1 MYKLSF
7 FIALA
12 IAAAVNAGRI
22 CYFEDVVGKACS
34 HFISAYD
41 MTGVAT
47 EYDLSI
53 VNDDIKSAC
62 DCIKACKKNSTTCNS
77 WVYKFTDNSGHR
89 TCTLYSNFITP
100 PLVDIKFDVGA
111 STNILPLQTINN
123 PENGS
128 LVPHCTVD
136 GTPTGKAD
144 PYCKSGFF
152 LSLDNGKFLC

>member
-62 DCIKACKKNSTTCNS
+62 DCIKACKKTAQPAIPGSTNLPTTADI
-77 WVYKFTDNSGHR
+77 VPAR
-89 TCTLYSNFITP
+89 CTLISLLPRLSISNSMWVRLLTSCPCKPSITRRM
-100 PLVDIKFDVGA
+100 A
-111 STNILPLQTINN
+111 R
-123 PENGS
+123 
-128 LVPHCTVD
+128 
-136 GTPTGKAD
+136 
-144 PYCKSGFF
+144 
-152 LSLDNGKFLC
+152 